1 MEGLHSIVQLEVW
14 VCKLGEIMEVLVE
27 GHVLCNWVANRC
39 VSLVRGGQG
48 DEHEINITH
57 NRPPILAVAEP
68 SEYHRVLCNL
78 AICEFRM
85 LMAILVSYSSSS
97 LPMPKSL

>member
-1 MEGLHSIVQLEVW
+1 LEGLHSIVQLE

-39 VSLVRGGQG
+39 VSLVWVGHG

-57 NRPPILAVAEP
+57 NRPPILAVGEP

-85 LMAILVSYSSSS
+85 LMAILISYSSSS